1 MATNGGPVCD
11 DLNSTIHSSMTGAE
25 VNDLLVFIDVVDAG
39 SFVAA
44 AHRHGLSRSAPGKAV
59 ARLEARFGTR
69 LLNRTTR
76 ALSLTDAGR
85 TLLDHALACARLD
98 APMPA
103 SSAAGERGQLRI
115 GAWPAAQPAG
125 GAAVLDRWPLVQV
138 EMSLSPVD
146 AVARGPPAA
155 SVSPTR
161 PGLLLPRYGASRR
174 PLCASPDYLEIKG
187 PPASV
192 EGLCRHD
199 LLVHSQQG
207 QHLTWRLQD
216 GDGTHMRVTGRT
228 RLRLDNA
235 EALREAALAGMGVI
249 LLPEVIV
256 QPDIEAGRL
265 IRLLPRAGTGTVQ
278 ILAIY
283 PHRRLLDANV
293 RGFIDHL
300 AAGL

>member
-1 MATNGGPVCD
+1 
-11 DLNSTIHSSMTGAE
+11 MTGAE
-25 VNDLLVFIDVVDAG
+25 VNDLLVFIDVVEAG

-85 TLLDHALACARLD
+85 TLLDHALAVRAALD
-98 APMPA
+98 AADA
-103 SSAAGERGQLRI
+103 SIVRSTGEPRGQLRI
-115 GAWPAAQPAG
+115 AAPDAVGRRLILPAVRQF
-125 GAAVLDRWPLVQV
+125 LDRWPLVQV
-138 EMSLSPVD
+138 EMSLSDRVSD
-146 AVARGPPAA
+146 IVAEGFDLAIRLGVTDP
-155 SVSPTR
+155 S
-161 PGLLLPRYGASRR
+161 PGLISRTLR
-174 PLCASPDYLEIKG
+174 REKLVLCASPDYLEIKG

-192 EGLCRHD
+192 EGLSRHD

-207 QHLTWRLQD
+207 QHMTWRLQD
-216 GDGTHMRVTGRT
+216 GDGTHMRVSGRT

-235 EALREAALAGMGVI
+235 EALREAALAGMGVT

-265 IRLLPRAGTGTVQ
+265 IRLLPRAGTGSVQ